1 MGLVRGWGSFSL
13 LVLVLVLVL
22 CACAHTAPRVHL
34 QVAPKSGCA
43 APVVIDATTVVAD
56 SPEDTLA
63 REVSAIRGLPLLHGL
78 HVLRLAQGEFLMRTH
93 GGPADEATTATYV
106 AFGFMHHDPNAP
118 APVLRHAAYL
128 GVFDFATHELLI
140 RNDLTETIT
149 RGALVHEIGHAL
161 QDQTFGMPRHAEG
174 DDAALAIKSLYE
186 GDATLTRDLYAAIS
200 IEQRAEDRVSDAI
213 MIVRTNTR
221 ESVAKALGVPD
232 DATREPRF
240 GETISTYLDG
250 MVFVASLWQKG
261 GFDLVNSA
269 YTRVPVSTE
278 QILHPDKY
286 LANELPIVV
295 AAPNTPAGTTKLAEG
310 TLGELRT
317 RLLLARCSKT
327 PPVGGW
333 GWGGDRFVVGLG
345 TEGRLALTWS
355 TVWDTE
361 GDATRFESALRWVS
375 ARCWSSERRDGWWI
389 GQRTTITRRGVR
401 VEYTRS

>member
-1 MGLVRGWGSFSL
+1 MRGSGSLSL
-13 LVLVLVLVL
+13 LAL
-22 CACAHTAPRVHL
+22 CACAHVSPRVDL
-34 QVAPKSGCA
+34 PTFTATRAP
-43 APVVIDATTVVAD
+43 PVLIEEAVITPD

-63 REVSAIRGLPLLHGL
+63 REVSAIRGLPLKHGL
-78 HVLRLAQGEFLMRTH
+78 HVEKLAQGEFLMRTH
-93 GGPADEATTATYV
+93 GEPADNATTATYV

-118 APVLRHAAYL
+118 APMLRHAAYL
-128 GVFDFATHELLI
+128 GIFDFATHELLL
-140 RNDLTETIT
+140 RDDLTESAA
-149 RGALVHEIGHAL
+149 RGVLVHEIGHAL
-161 QDQTFGMPRHAEG
+161 QDQTYGMPTNTDG
-174 DDAALAIKSLYE
+174 DDAALAIKSVYE
-186 GDATLTRDLYAAIS
+186 GDATLTRELYAAKS
-200 IEQRAEDRVSDAI
+200 IDQSADDRVSDAI

-250 MVFVASLWQKG
+250 MVFVASLWQRG
-261 GFDLVNSA
+261 GFPLVNSA
-269 YTRVPVSTE
+269 YARVPVSTE

-295 AAPNTPAGTTKLAEG
+295 AAPVMPAGTAKLAEG

-327 PPVGGW
+327 PAVGGW

-345 TEGRLALTWS
+345 KDGRLALTWS

-361 GDATRFESALRWVS
+361 ADAKHFESALQWVS

-389 GQRTTITRRGVR
+389 GPRSTITRSGAR
-401 VEYTRS
+401 VDYTRG